1 MKLIFTTIFS
11 LVLMNI
17 LFAQCD
23 LNIQLEAS
31 STLLCPGDSVT
42 LSVQDT
48 FDSYQWYR
56 EGEILEGDTFP
67 ILEMSQYD
75 AGGATFFVMITHEGC
90 TELSEP
96 LLIDGYAFLP
106 IYVVISGR
114 YGFDPDEET
123 FVLCDDTQFGGP
135 DTLILTAGLP
145 YDTLFQWYRNGVLL
159 ENETGPELVVT
170 EEGVYELSAAPT
182 ICPNFV
188 QFTLPVPA
196 RTGVPAVISI
206 VQTGSDLE
214 LESDQ
219 NLSYIQWYLNGEEIQ
234 GANDLIY
241 TPTENGTY
249 NVYAENFVCMSYS
262 ADFEFISTSRGEF
275 VYNHLFEVSPN
286 PFVQSLQIRSL
297 MNGKVN
303 LELYAM
309 TGVLVDHQELFF
321 SEGIQPVEFPQLSSG
336 VYFLRLTYDDKV
348 AVYSVLRE

>member
-1 MKLIFTTIFS
+1 MRLIFTTIFS
-11 LVLMNI
+11 LFLMNF
-17 LFAQCD
+17 LSAQCE

-48 FDSYQWYR
+48 FDSFQWYR

-67 ILEMSQYD
+67 VLRMSQYD

-96 LLIDGYAFLP
+96 LFIDGYAFLP

-114 YGFDPDEET
+114 YGFDPIEEE

-145 YDTLFQWYRNGVLL
+145 YDTLFQWYRNGVIM

-170 EEGVYELSAAPT
+170 EAGVYELSAAPS

-188 QFTLPVPA
+188 QFTLPMPA
-196 RTGVPAVISI
+196 RVGIPALISI
-206 VQTGSDLE
+206 VQNGSELE
-214 LESDQ
+214 IESDQ
-219 NLSYIQWYLNGEEIQ
+219 TLSYIQWYFNGEEIP
-234 GANDLIY
+234 GANGLVY

-249 NVYAENFVCMSYS
+249 NVFAENFVCMSYS
-262 ADFEFISTSRGEF
+262 ADFEFISTSRDELI
-275 VYNHLFEVSPN
+275 YNHLFEISPN
-286 PFVQSLQIRSL
+286 PFVQNVQISSS
-297 MNGKVN
+297 MDGKVD
-303 LELYAM
+303 LELYTSA
-309 TGVLVDHQELFF
+309 GVLVNRQQLLFSAGTQSVNFPELR
-321 SEGIQPVEFPQLSSG
+321 SG
-336 VYFLRLTYDDKV
+336 VYYMRLTHENKV
-348 AVYSVLRE
+348 AVYSLVRE